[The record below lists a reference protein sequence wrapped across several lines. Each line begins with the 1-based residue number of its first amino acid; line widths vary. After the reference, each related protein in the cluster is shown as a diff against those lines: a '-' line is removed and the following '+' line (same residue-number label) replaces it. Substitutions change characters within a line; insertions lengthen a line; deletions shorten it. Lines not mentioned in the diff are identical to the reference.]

1 MTGETGGK
9 RSGWWNDSG
18 DGPLL
23 GIRSGEICEMTSVV
37 MFKGMVEVDVS
48 RLASIAV
55 ESALL
60 ITPKGIPNGIRSGA
74 NLIGSLAQ
82 QNPQVKNGQS
92 SGMCFGA
99 MRVVIERPWHEQVI
113 LLEAELRD
121 FLTAMKL
128 RHVGDMLFTYTMD
141 REVDDEESWLSS
153 KDPTGGIK
161 VS

>member
-23 GIRSGEICEMTSVV
+23 GIRSGEICVMASVV

-55 ESALL
+55 ERALL

-74 NLIGSLAQ
+74 NLISSLAQ
-82 QNPQVKNGQS
+82 LNPLIKNGHG
-92 SGMCFGA
+92 SGMCVGA
-99 MRVVIERPWHEQVI
+99 MRVVIEHPWHEQVI
-113 LLEAELRD
+113 LLEAGLRD
-121 FLTAMKL
+121 FLPAMKDVHA
-128 RHVGDMLFTYTMD
+128 REDGDERDGAFKHLVFSL
-141 REVDDEESWLSS
+141 E
-153 KDPTGGIK
+153 I
-161 VS
+161 